1 MEPNRRFSIL
11 TFPQFF
17 NGNTLTLNI
26 VMLPRNQNPLQPAI
40 EQHATIPDAPAFAD
54 VQLSFEANIISSLA
68 GFPNNHSANA
78 VVPLSVA
85 QPANTRQLFTALAT
99 HFSISNLGVANT
111 STNVNN
117 PLNDPP
123 QSSKNG
129 FPVRKYL
136 PLSYRQQFNFTTPR
150 TKAAVTDDSYHCAVR
165 NAGKVPGFQRS
176 PETISWGKVFAYA
189 LRQPVLARELKM
201 IYAASFTVDAAHF
214 SNGGW
219 LYVDLADGSDFTAQ
233 QQADDTFIKKY
244 AARIPSLTLG
254 TPRQLF
260 APLLFPVLFKTNPG
274 DPDPSPDGNFDQLLI
289 ETAEYDDGFGKIV
302 HATQPRSRQLMEEQ
316 NESGHPVKDVGIR
329 LGWDDEQI
337 LIWYLRQ
344 LAADGSVV
352 NPDKRLDAPLGVFG
366 YAVDVRKTAKPVNP
380 WETLV
385 GVTSRAPLTVSDP
398 LNDQIV
404 LGSFAG
410 ELPYQVYPM
419 QLDGNANGE
428 YWLPMYFANWNGHNM
443 VLPDPDGANV
453 YQTTDND
460 VQPDPEAGGTGTGV
474 TGPAQNQ
481 LNQIYAPSP
490 INTLLRYG
498 NQYDFRV
505 RMRDLSGGGA
515 ALNSTPT
522 LESPSSIGKCSF
534 KRYVAP
540 NQPRLEDLLVN
551 DDTPHD
557 PDSISLRRPLLGYP
571 AVVYTGKYIDPITR
585 LRSAS
590 LEMAGVEAFGIP
602 DPDVNR
608 VEVTVE
614 IETLKLDN
622 LLSVSGKDNYVHLYT
637 THRSFPAVNNDDDY
651 AAALQIPIIYQDV
664 RVLHTGDETNIEAD
678 FGLPDDID
686 NLAEI
691 YVPTARTSRLTLRAV
706 CEEKDNNNEYYG
718 SLNCAD
724 HNLDTRYGQIL
735 EVLLYRESTDETDLF
750 VDAAPS
756 QQLQGIYLQPDAP
769 NVFDGKLTT
778 LLFGKEIQKPP
789 DMVQRLAKQL
799 NLESIGLTLV
809 APKGERV
816 QFGCSSRIRHTLAPD
831 NSSLTF
837 SSKGDLANHWLCCV
851 QLTIDRDWTWN
862 AVEDRAF
869 VIERTLR
876 FTHDDP
882 DTETEVTTVGDIE
895 VRHAASFE
903 SLHIPRRRNYTRLV
917 FIDAVEPKNERMQ
930 PAPNNQEPRFPDTIE
945 VSYKLTT
952 NFKENHAEEQ
962 DPPEE
967 LDVTLPIT
975 TPPSQ
980 VPKIVSAGIALS
992 PYIRNK
998 KYSAT
1003 EPRQRFLWVEFE
1015 EPIRD
1020 PNDTYFAR
1028 MLAYAP
1034 DQLISNNNPELLV
1047 APEEP
1052 SLPIPPEEIR
1062 VIIRDSTNDLAGLN
1076 SMQPMTKSTD
1086 SERHYLLPLP
1096 DGLHAEADEMFGFF
1110 TYEFRVGHYRNRDTQ
1125 EMVWCTAHGRHGR
1138 RLRATGIQHPAPTL
1152 TCAVNR
1158 DEKKLWVVAPYAVAV
1173 FNGKNVTADP
1183 PRTQLWCLL
1192 YAQVRQAD
1200 NKDFRNILLD
1210 DKQLDWRVQIEPE
1223 QEVNR
1228 FSKYDDLQLK
1238 TLKNITIKN
1247 FKDDVSYANFI
1258 QAYKLVEFD
1267 KLNKDAKKYGTVIWS
1282 NDEVRQWLNIFG
1294 LPEDSPLS
1302 ILVVE
1307 MLPQITNIF
1316 EHVSSLNRQEV
1327 NDNLRVATQ
1336 LQDVPSAGIASEQIN
1351 MRQQQRDAQQGPS
1364 PLSDELGHHRIL
1376 RTSPLTEVPF
1386 VCCPNR

>member
-11 TFPQFF
+11 TFPQTF

-26 VMLPRNQNPLQPAI
+26 VMLPRNHNPLMAAI

-54 VQLSFEANIISSLA
+54 AQLAFEARIVSNLA

-78 VVPLSVA
+78 VAPLPIV
-85 QPANTRQLFTALAT
+85 QPANTRQLFTALAN
-99 HFSISNLGVANT
+99 HFSITNLGVANT
-111 STNVNN
+111 NANVNN

-123 QSSKNG
+123 QKAKPG

-136 PLSYRQQFNFTTPR
+136 PLSYRKQFNFTTPR

-165 NAGKVPGFQRS
+165 GAGKVSGFQRS
-176 PETISWGKVFAYA
+176 PETISWGKLFAYA

-201 IYAASFTVDAAHF
+201 IFAGSFTVDASHF
-214 SNGGW
+214 ANGGW
-219 LYVDLADGSDFTAQ
+219 LFVDLADGSDYAAQ
-233 QQADDTFIKKY
+233 QQADDSFIKKY
-244 AARIPSLTLG
+244 AARIPSLALG

-260 APLLFPVLFKTNPG
+260 APMLFPVLFKTNPG

-302 HATQPRSRQLMEEQ
+302 HAKQPVSRQLLEEE
-316 NESGHPVKDVGIR
+316 NESGHPVKDAGIR

-344 LAADGSVV
+344 LSEDASVA

-366 YAVDVRKTAKPVNP
+366 YAVDAREVASPANQ

-385 GVTSRAPLTVSDP
+385 GVSSRAPLAV
-398 LNDQIV
+398 DQIT

-419 QLDGNANGE
+419 QLDGNLNGD
-428 YWLPMYFANWNGHNM
+428 YWLPMYFANWTGHNM
-443 VLPDPDGANV
+443 VLPDPDAATV
-453 YQTTDND
+453 YQTAAND
-460 VQPDPEAGGTGTGV
+460 VKPDPEAGGTGTGV

-481 LNQIYAPSP
+481 LNQIYAPSA
-490 INTLLRYG
+490 ITTLLRYG
-498 NQYDFRV
+498 RQYDFRV
-505 RMRDLSGGGA
+505 RMRDISGGGA
-515 ALNSTPT
+515 AITATPT
-522 LESPSSIGKCSF
+522 VESPSSVGRCSF

-540 NQPRLEDLLVN
+540 NQPRIEGLIVN
-551 DDTPHD
+551 DDVPKD
-557 PDSISLRRPLLGYP
+557 PDSVSLRRPLLGYP
-571 AVVYTGKYIDPITR
+571 AVVYTRKYADPITR
-585 LRSAS
+585 LRNAS
-590 LEMAGVEAFGIP
+590 LAMAGVEAFGIP

-608 VEVTVE
+608 IEVTVE

-637 THRSFPAVNNDDDY
+637 THRSFPAINNDDDY
-651 AAALQIPIIYQDV
+651 GAALEIPIVYQDV
-664 RVLHTGDETNIEAD
+664 KVLHTGDETNVEVD

-691 YVPTARTSRLTLRAV
+691 YVPTARTVRLTLRAV
-706 CEEKDNNNEYYG
+706 CEEKADNDEYYG
-718 SLNCAD
+718 ALNDAD
-724 HNLDTRYGQIL
+724 HNRDTRYGQIV

-750 VDAAPS
+750 VDSAPS
-756 QQLQGIYLQPDAP
+756 QRLQGIYLQPDAP

-799 NLESIGLTLV
+799 DLENIGLTLV

-816 QFGCSSRIRHTLAPD
+816 QFGCSSRIRHSLAPD

-851 QLTIDRDWTWN
+851 QLTIDRDWMWN

-882 DTETEVTTVGDIE
+882 NTETEVKVVGDIE

-903 SLHIPRRRNYTRLV
+903 SLHNPKRNYTRLV

-930 PAPNNQEPRFPDTIE
+930 PPPNQKNPRFPDTIE
-945 VSYKLTT
+945 VSYEVTT
-952 NFKENHAEEQ
+952 NFKEDHAGEL

-967 LDVTLPIT
+967 LEITLPIT
-975 TPPSQ
+975 TTPSQ

-992 PYIRNK
+992 PYSRNE

-1003 EPRQRFLWVEFE
+1003 EPRRRHLWLEFE

-1020 PNDTYFAR
+1020 PNDTVFAR

-1034 DQLISNNNPELLV
+1034 DQLISNNSPELLA

-1052 SLPIPPEEIR
+1052 SLPIDPEDIR
-1062 VIIRDSTNDLAGLN
+1062 IIIPEATNDLAGLN
-1076 SMQPMTKSTD
+1076 AMQPMTKATD
-1086 SERHYLLPLP
+1086 SDRHYLLSLP
-1096 DGLHAEADEMFGFF
+1096 PGLHADADEMFGFF
-1110 TYEFRVGHYRNRDTQ
+1110 TYEFRMGHFRNEDTQ
-1125 EMVWCTAHGRHGR
+1125 EMAWCTAQGRFGR
-1138 RLRATGIQHPAPTL
+1138 RLKATGIQHPAPTL
-1152 TCAVNR
+1152 TCTVNR
-1158 DEKKLWVVAPYAVAV
+1158 DEKKLWVVAPYAVSV

-1200 NKDFRNILLD
+1200 NADFRNILLD

-1223 QEVNR
+1223 PEVNR
-1228 FSKYDDLQLK
+1228 FLKYDDLQIK
-1238 TLKNITIKN
+1238 TLKNVTIKGV
-1247 FKDDVSYANFI
+1247 KDDISYAGLA
-1258 QAYKLVEFD
+1258 QSYKLVEFE
-1267 KLNKDAKKYGTVIWS
+1267 KLNKDAKKFGTVIWS
-1282 NDEVRQWLNIFG
+1282 NSEVSQWLNIFG

-1302 ILVVE
+1302 VLVVE
-1307 MLPQITNIF
+1307 LLPQITNIF
-1316 EHVSSLNRQEV
+1316 EHVSALNKQDE
-1327 NDNLRVATQ
+1327 NDNLRVTTK
-1336 LQDVPSAGIASEQIN
+1336 LENLPSAGIATEEIR
-1351 MRQQQRDAQQGPS
+1351 MRQQQRDTQQGPS

-1386 VCCPNR
+1386 VCCPNC